1 MMKNLSAVLLAGRE
15 NRHLKTA
22 KWTLPFG
29 ESTVLNRTLD
39 AYLDAGAAEV
49 VVVLASRSDEV
60 RASLGTIL
68 SSARGSKV
76 RLVEASD
83 PEGNSGLLLREGVAA
98 IAGNGRSFALG
109 SGEQPLLTAELLTTL
124 AEAFAAGK
132 KKILAPVCQGAI
144 GQPVF
149 FDASLAKDFA
159 RLKNDGDAWEILKAH
174 SDEVNDLHRYETS
187 LIRSIDDLEDYYAM
201 LDIAK
206 LPHPEL
212 AQIEGTPQTSTP
224 EMATAPVDAGGE
236 TYHSDLADE
245 Q

>member
-29 ESTVLNRTLD
+29 ESTVLLRTLD

-49 VVVLASRSDEV
+49 VVVLASRADEV
-60 RASLGTIL
+60 RASLSAL
-68 SSARGSKV
+68 MSSARGSKIRV
-76 RLVEASD
+76 IEATD

-98 IAGNGRSFALG
+98 IAGNGRNFALG
-109 SGEQPLLTAELLTTL
+109 SGEQPLLTAELLNTL
-124 AEAFAAGK
+124 AEAFVAGK

-149 FDASLAKDFA
+149 FDASLAKDFG

-212 AQIEGTPQTSTP
+212 AQIEGTQQAGAP
-224 EMATAPVDAGGE
+224 EMATAAVESVGE
-236 TYHSDLADE
+236 TYHSDLGEDH
-245 Q
+245 